1 MEEGAEVGCGRWDGV
16 VVGGAG
22 VRFGG
27 IVLGGG
33 GKMSSGG
40 GLDMKSAE

>member
-16 VVGGAG
+16 DEGGAG

-27 IVLGGG
+27 IILGGG
-33 GKMSSGG
+33 WKDVEWWWVGYG
-40 GLDMKSAE
+40 EC